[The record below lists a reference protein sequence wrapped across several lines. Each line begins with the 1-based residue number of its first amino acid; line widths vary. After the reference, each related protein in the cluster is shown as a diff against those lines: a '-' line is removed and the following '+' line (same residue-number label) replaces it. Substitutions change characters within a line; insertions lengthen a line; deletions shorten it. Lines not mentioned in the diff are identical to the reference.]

1 MNERKNEKQR
11 VREFNYDLAIKIC
24 TVLLIIV
31 AIWCAYT
38 SYMVVA
44 DYREMQ
50 MRQQI
55 EAEYFMSADDYYNYT
70 VPQQS
75 SYDEEALLSF
85 YEGIR
90 SNNYDGRYDAMREY
104 TDGRNPGFHYVEP
117 VTFEEKPPVLLKE
130 KTPSDMA
137 YRMVIDTANASEDVL
152 NEFYSGL
159 AEIPEPLVEYMYREG
174 WTVKIVD
181 EISYVSP
188 INGYITAGLTNYTN
202 REILILSNDSCNG
215 QMKFT
220 LIHEFGHV
228 FHNKSG
234 LRDILLD
241 MGIDDFCDE
250 ELYNVFLHT
259 GNAGSVYIYY
269 NYDEEVAEML
279 NEYLLYPDELKAQSP
294 RLYEAY
300 KEAFENLKIINEL
313 ER

>member
-1 MNERKNEKQR
+1 MNEKREK
-11 VREFNYDLAIKIC
+11 REFNYDLAIKIC
-24 TVLLIIV
+24 AILLVIV
-31 AIWCAYT
+31 SIWGAYI
-38 SYMVVA
+38 SYIVIT
-44 DYREMQ
+44 DYRENREIQ

-75 SYDEEALLSF
+75 SYDEEALLSL

-90 SNNYDGRYDAMREY
+90 SDNYDGRYDAMREY
-104 TDGRNPGFHYVEP
+104 TNGSDPGFHYVEP

-137 YRMVIDTANASEDVL
+137 YKMVSDTADASEDVL
-152 NEFYSGL
+152 DRFYSGL
-159 AEIPEPLVEYMYREG
+159 AEIPEPLVEYMYRGG
-174 WTVKIVD
+174 WTIRIVD
-181 EISYVSP
+181 EIDCESS
-188 INGYITAGLTNYTN
+188 INGYMTAGLTDYKNK
-202 REILILSNDSCNG
+202 EILILDNDSCNG
-215 QMKFT
+215 QMKYT

-234 LRDILLD
+234 LREILLD

-279 NEYLLYPDELKAQSP
+279 NEYLLYPDELKVQSP

-300 KEAFENLKIINEL
+300 KDAFENLKIINEL
-313 ER
+313 EQ

>member
-1 MNERKNEKQR
+1 MNEKREK
-11 VREFNYDLAIKIC
+11 REFNYDLAIKIC
-24 TVLLIIV
+24 AILLVIV
-31 AIWCAYT
+31 SIWGAYI
-38 SYMVVA
+38 SYIVIT
-44 DYREMQ
+44 DYRENREIQ

-75 SYDEEALLSF
+75 SYDEEALLSL
-85 YEGIR
+85 YEGIKADD
-90 SNNYDGRYDAMREY
+90 YDGRYDAMREY
-104 TDGRNPGFHYVEP
+104 TDGRDPGFHYVEP
-117 VTFEEKPPVLLKE
+117 VTFEEEPPVLLKG

-137 YRMVIDTANASEDVL
+137 YKMVTDTADASEDVL

-181 EISYVSP
+181 EIDYTSSI
-188 INGYITAGLTNYTN
+188 INGYIVAGLTDYINK
-202 REILILSNDSCNG
+202 EILILDNASCNG
-215 QMKFT
+215 QMKCT

-234 LRDILLD
+234 LREILLD

-279 NEYLLYPDELKAQSP
+279 NEYLLYPDELKVQSP
-294 RLYEAY
+294 KLYEAY
-300 KEAFENLKIINEL
+300 KEAFENLKILNEL
-313 ER
+313 EQ